1 MNQKRMNQTYSHFDC
16 TLFYRVCPL
25 LFSTI
30 DPKSYGKNIIKSFFC
45 LTFLHN
51 RLCRIWMTF
60 ARYLMGVKR
69 RTRILVIARLVRYL
83 KAYVDDDSKIAAIYL
98 KKNIFWFTN
107 QVFSPSVFAG
117 THIPILWMWFGNIY
131 LPFLFTLKFSFVI
144 STLTLAISAQ

>member
-1 MNQKRMNQTYSHFDC
+1 MNQTYSHFDC

-25 LFSTI
+25 FYFLPLI
-30 DPKSYGKNIIKSFFC
+30 PKVMVKHHKKFFC

-98 KKNIFWFTN
+98 KKKVFWFTN